1 MTRTETEKP
10 PADQLSEADVHDVLR
25 NDRRRLTLERLAET
39 GEETVRDLS
48 EHIGAIESGED
59 PPPRNVRQSVYIS
72 LHQTHL
78 PKLDD
83 LGVVD
88 YDDNSKNVSLEG
100 NADRVL
106 AYMRFSGTDDPDA
119 PPYALGIGVLGLL
132 FIALWMSLPDTV
144 GPVVAAGCAL
154 LFAVLTAYEA
164 HTYLSRDE

>member
-1 MTRTETEKP
+1 MTRTETQGP
-10 PADQLSEADVHDVLR
+10 SVDGLTEADVHDILR
-25 NDRRRLTLERLAET
+25 NDRRRLTLEHLAET
-39 GEETVRDLS
+39 NSETVRALS

-59 PPPRNVRQSVYIS
+59 PPPRKVRQSVYIS

-106 AYMRFSGTDDPDA
+106 AYMRFSGTDEPEK
-119 PPYALGIGVLGLL
+119 PPYALGIGILGLL
-132 FIALWMSLPDTV
+132 LIALWVSLPAISDTFA
-144 GPVVAAGCAL
+144 AAGCAL
-154 LFAVLTAYEA
+154 LFAGLTLYE
-164 HTYLSRDE
+164 TYVRVSRE

>member
-1 MTRTETEKP
+1 MTRTEIEKP
-10 PADQLSEADVHDVLR
+10 AADGLTEADVHDVLR

-39 GEETVRDLS
+39 GEETVRALS
-48 EHIGAIESGED
+48 EHIGAIESGES
-59 PPPRNVRQSVYIS
+59 PPPRKVRQSVYIS

-83 LGVVD
+83 LGIVD

-106 AYMRFSGTDDPDA
+106 AYMQFSGTSAPES
-119 PPYALGIGVLGLL
+119 PPYALSIGVLGL
-132 FIALWMSLPDTV
+132 FFVALWMALPDV
-144 GPVVAAGCAL
+144 GTLAAAGCAV

-164 HTYLSRDE
+164 YGFLSRR